1 MFIQF
6 MLFVIAML
14 LVSIFWVLSKIHS
27 HLKREFLY
35 LKAERHETATKAY
48 GPSRV

>member
-14 LVSIFWVLSKIHS
+14 LVSIFWVLCKIHS
-27 HLKREFLY
+27 HLKRESGY
-35 LKAERHETATKAY
+35 LKAKRRENATKDY
-48 GPSRV
+48 GPSGV